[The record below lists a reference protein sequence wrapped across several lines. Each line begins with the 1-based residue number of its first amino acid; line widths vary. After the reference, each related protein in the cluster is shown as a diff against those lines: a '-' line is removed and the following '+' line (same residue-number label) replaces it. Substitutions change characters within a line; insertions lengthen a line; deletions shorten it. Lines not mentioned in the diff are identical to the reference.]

1 MPYYLAIDIGAS
13 SGRHILG
20 FLENGK
26 MQLEEVYRF
35 ENGMKEKD
43 GHLCWDSEY
52 LFSEIKNGLKRC
64 KEIRKIPV
72 SMGIDT
78 WGVDFVLINE
88 QGERI
93 GEAVGYR
100 DHRTDGIREKL
111 DPIISQEELYERTGI
126 AFQPY
131 NTLNQLVALKINEA
145 GQQTPGGRQLPCA
158 KSMLMTPDY
167 YNYLLTGK
175 AKQEYTIASTS
186 QMLDV
191 HTGGWDEDLIDR
203 CGLPGHL
210 FLPPQMP
217 GTLNGRLRPEV
228 AGEVGFDCDV
238 VMVAS
243 HDTASAVMAVP
254 CLEEKALYISSGTW
268 SLMGSESS
276 DPANDPESMRAGFTN
291 EGGYGKKYRYLKNI
305 MGLWMIQSVRNEI
318 GREKSFGEICE
329 MAARETITS
338 LVDCNDDRFLS
349 PKSMVEAVQEYCR
362 ETGQQVP
369 ETLSELA
376 CVIYNSLAKCYG
388 ETKEQIER
396 LTGKNFDRI
405 YIIGGGSNAE
415 YLNQLTAN
423 YAGCEVSAGPTEAT
437 AIGNLMCQMI
447 RDGQFRD
454 LTEARQCV
462 INSFAVKYY
471 QCHCK

>member
-1 MPYYLAIDIGAS
+1 MSYYLAIDIGAS

-20 FLENGK
+20 TLENGK

-52 LFSEIKNGLKRC
+52 LFGEIKAGLRKC
-64 KEIRKIPV
+64 KEIGKVPV
-72 SMGIDT
+72 SVGIDT
-78 WGVDFVLINE
+78 WGVDFVLIDE
-88 QGERI
+88 QGRKL
-93 GEAVGYR
+93 GDSVGYR

-111 DPIISQEELYERTGI
+111 DQIISQEELYERTGI
-126 AFQPY
+126 SFQLY
-131 NTLNQLVALKINEA
+131 NTLNQLVALKEEA
-145 GQQTPGGRQLPCA
+145 PEQLA
-158 KSMLMTPDY
+158 QASAMLMTPDY
-167 YNYLLTGK
+167 YNFLLTGR

-191 HTGGWDEDLIDR
+191 HTGGWDMDLLR
-203 CGLPGHL
+203 KCGLPEHI

-217 GTLNGRLRPEV
+217 GTLNGVLKPEI
-228 AGEVGFDCDV
+228 AAEVGFDCKV
-238 VMVAS
+238 VMVGS

-254 CLEEKALYISSGTW
+254 SLEDKALYISSGTW

-276 DPANDPESMRAGFTN
+276 DPANDPASMSAGFTN

-318 GREKSFGEICE
+318 GKDKSFGEICE
-329 MAARETITS
+329 MAAKETIAS
-338 LVDCNDDRFLS
+338 LVDCNDDSFLS
-349 PKSMVEAVQEYCR
+349 PKSMVEAVQDYCR
-362 ETGQQVP
+362 WTGQQVP

-388 ETKEQIER
+388 ETKQQIEK
-396 LTGKNFDRI
+396 LTGKTFDRI
-405 YIIGGGSNAE
+405 YIIGGGSQAE
-415 YLNQLTAN
+415 YMNQLTAK
-423 YAGCEVSAGPTEAT
+423 YAECEVSAGPTEAT

-447 RDGQFRD
+447 EEGQFED
-454 LTEARQCV
+454 LATARQCV
-462 INSFAVKYY
+462 IDSFAVKYFGN
-471 QCHCK
+471 